1 MSHQA
6 KKIIFAANAG
16 WYLWNF
22 RRNLMHNLK
31 DAGYEV
37 IAVSG
42 GDEYADRLAK
52 EFPVTIMKHLDRG
65 GMNPLKDLLLIAE
78 YIRLYKKLKPDVVLN
93 MTIKPN
99 IYSSIACQ
107 VLHIPAV
114 STVTGLGY
122 AFTKDNW
129 LQKLVSIMYRFAFRN
144 AYTVMFQNSDDQQL
158 FLDKKMVTAEKT
170 VLVPGSGVDTKRFDV
185 TPLPGHG
192 QVITFLLIAR
202 MLKDKGVYQFA
213 EAAERIHK
221 KFPDTKLVLAG
232 PLDPNNPACIS
243 MKDINV
249 WEKAGVVKYLGSIDD
264 VVPVMAAADVVV
276 LPSWYREGI
285 PKSLLEAMALARP
298 VITTDIPGCRS
309 VIDND
314 RNGFLIEPKNTNA
327 LVDAI
332 ERMIMTSDEQRHAMG
347 IVGRELVEQK
357 FDQTIVFDIHKK
369 ILREILD

>member
-1 MSHQA
+1 MISNQ

-22 RRNLMHNLK
+22 RRNLMHTLK
-31 DAGYEV
+31 EDGYEI

-42 GDEYADRLAK
+42 HDEYIDRLSQ
-52 EFPVTIMKHLDRG
+52 EFPVTMLRNLDRG
-65 GMNPLKDLLLIAE
+65 GTNPFRDILLLIE

-99 IYSSIACQ
+99 IYSSIACRI
-107 VLHIPAV
+107 LGIPSV

-122 AFTKDNW
+122 AFTSDNW
-129 LQKLVSIMYRFAFRN
+129 LQKLVSTMYRFAFKK
-144 AYTVMFQNSDDQQL
+144 ASTVMFQNPDDQQL
-158 FLDKKMVTAEKT
+158 FLDKKMVAADTT

-185 TPLPGHG
+185 TPLPGNG
-192 QVITFLLIAR
+192 QHVTFLLIAR

-213 EAAERIHK
+213 EAASRIHK
-221 KFPDTKLVLAG
+221 KFPDTQFVLAG

-243 MKDINV
+243 MKDIKV

-264 VVPVMAAADVVV
+264 VVPVMADADVVV

-298 VITTDIPGCRS
+298 IITTDIPGCRS
-309 VIDND
+309 VIDNN
-314 RNGFLIEPKNTNA
+314 RNGFLIEPKNTDA
-327 LVDAI
+327 LVDAM
-332 ERMIMTSDEQRHAMG
+332 ERMIMTSDDQRQAMG
-347 IVGRELVEQK
+347 IIGRQLVEEK

-369 ILREILD
+369 ILRELIG